1 MWIPAHLSCK
11 SDDAPVATLTTS
23 TRMLTRESAVP
34 MTQPTAGTDVLAAQK
49 HPTRKAPH
57 LAGNT
62 SGGVVA
68 LLAKIVL
75 LGIIDAVAVVAAYVL
90 LGKEAWITLG
100 VFVVLVGLINLIYL
114 KKGLLPAKY
123 LVPGLVFL
131 AVFQVFVIGYT
142 GFIAFTNAGDAHNSS
157 KSDAIE
163 QIIRTSQNRVP
174 DSPAYTVQVLQQGDQ
189 FGLLVAEP
197 DGGLAFGTADEALA
211 PVTGVPQGWDELQ
224 LASVIQNQQAILA
237 LTVPVSDDVNDG
249 TLRTSDGQNAYV
261 FVSNLTY
268 DEQADTFTNAETGVI
283 YADDGRGMFRSES
296 GEALKP
302 GWRVVIGGDNFA
314 YAFTDAQ
321 IRDPLLRVT
330 LWTFVFAFGS
340 TFLVFAL
347 GMLLAI
353 VLNHPTLRGKK
364 IYRILVILPY
374 AFPAYLTGLVWA
386 GMLNEQF
393 GFINEVLLG
402 GAQIPWLSSPLL
414 AQISV
419 LFVNMWLGYG
429 YMFLVCTGALQSL
442 PDDIIEAGK
451 VDGASSWRIFR
462 SIKFPLLLV
471 AVAPLLISTFA
482 FNFNNFGVIY
492 MLTRGNPRFTDTTLD
507 IGSTD
512 IMITMVYKV
521 AFGGGG
527 GRDLGLAS
535 ALSILIFIIV
545 TIVAVVSFKRT
556 KALEELT

>member
-23 TRMLTRESAVP
+23 TRMLIRESAVP
-34 MTQPTAGTDVLAAQK
+34 MTQHTAGTDVLAAQK

>member
-1 MWIPAHLSCK
+1 
-11 SDDAPVATLTTS
+11 
-23 TRMLTRESAVP
+23 
-34 MTQPTAGTDVLAAQK
+34 MTDTQTAAGR
-49 HPTRKAPH
+49 TRKRAPRRSEFSPMRSR
-57 LAGNT
+57 N
-62 SGGVVA
+62 SGGMVA
-68 LLAKIVL
+68 LLVKIVL
-75 LGIIDAVAVVAAYVL
+75 LGIIDAVAVLAVYVL
-90 LGKEAWITLG
+90 IGKEQWIALG
-100 VFVVLVGLINLIYL
+100 VVVTLVALINLIYL
-114 KKGLLPAKY
+114 KPGLLPGKY
-123 LVPGLVFL
+123 LAPGLVFL
-131 AVFQVFVIGYT
+131 AIFQVFVIVYT
-142 GFIAFTNAGDAHNSS
+142 GFIAFTNAGDAHNST
-157 KSDAIE
+157 KQDAIT
-163 QIIRTSQNRVP
+163 QIVSTSQSRVP
-174 DSPAYTVQVLQQGDQ
+174 DSPAYTVQVLRQGDA

-197 DGGLAFGTADEALA
+197 GGGLAFGTTDEPLETVTAA
-211 PVTGVPQGWDELQ
+211 PGGWEELNLSQVIKNQDE
-224 LASVIQNQQAILA
+224 ILA
-237 LTVPVSDDVNDG
+237 LRVPVSDDVNDG

-261 FVSNLTY
+261 FTSNLVY
-268 DEQADTFTNAETGVI
+268 DEAADTFTDSASGTV
-283 YADDGRGMFRSES
+283 YQDDGRGMFRAAD
-296 GEALKP
+296 GTTLKP
-302 GWRVVIGGDNFA
+302 GWRVVVGADNFT

-330 LWTFVFAFGS
+330 AWTFIFAFGS

-347 GMLLAI
+347 GLLLAI

-402 GAQIPWLSSPLL
+402 GAQIPWLSDPML
-414 AQISV
+414 ARISV
-419 LFVNMWLGYG
+419 LLVNMWLGYG

-442 PDDIIEAGK
+442 PDDVVEAAK
-451 VDGASSWRIFR
+451 VDGASAWRIFR
-462 SIKFPLLLV
+462 SIKLPLLLV

-545 TIVAVVSFKRT
+545 TIVAIVSFRRT
-556 KALEELT
+556 KALEELN